1 MNAQK
6 CHFPLLI
13 FKGSVENGWNG
24 STLSLAFCKALFDL
38 CQGMSFFLHEM
49 REIPLIPFFVA
60 VIFQAMNG

>member
-38 CQGMSFFLHEM
+38 CQGMSCFLHEM
-49 REIPLIPFFVA
+49 REIPLIPFFLTA
-60 VIFQAMNG
+60 IFQAMNG